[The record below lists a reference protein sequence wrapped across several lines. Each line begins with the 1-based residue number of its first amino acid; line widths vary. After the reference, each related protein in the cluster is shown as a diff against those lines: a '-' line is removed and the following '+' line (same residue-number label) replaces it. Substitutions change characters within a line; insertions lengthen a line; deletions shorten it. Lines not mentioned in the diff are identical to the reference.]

1 MLLAVDS
8 AVKGAVDVAQRQ
20 LLLDLQV
27 VSDGLPK
34 ALKMGAAKGLAAS
47 VASSKR
53 ANKTHDSSTY
63 HEHYG
68 QVKPKLRELA
78 SNFSAAL
85 QEQAL
90 QVAALQKVL
99 LKKQDPASHMLFVD
113 ILGELIGNR
122 TTAVPS
128 DDKHSHLLS
137 RGRLMTLFWSRL
149 SLLLADLTL
158 DKLRKHPIAAVYA
171 YPFLR
176 RQGLRT
182 ISDLQVRAHFSRLL
196 PISVTDRSY
205 DREAHPRLVITRMRH
220 SAPTGG
226 CPSPTRTLSP
236 RWASGAAAALA
247 STASQPQPSR
257 RSIKVPTAR
266 TLASRSSS
274 SAG

>member
-8 AVKGAVDVAQRQ
+8 AVKGAVAQRQ

-27 VSDGLPK
+27 VSDGLPE
-34 ALKMGAAKGLAAS
+34 ALKMGAAKALAVS

-53 ANKTHDSSTY
+53 VNKTHDSSTY

-205 DREAHPRLVITRMRH
+205 DREAHPMLVITRMRH

-226 CPSPTRTLSP
+226 CPSPTRTPSP

-247 STASQPQPSR
+247 STASQPQASR
-257 RSIKVPTAR
+257 HSVKVPTAK
-266 TLASRSSS
+266 TLASGSSS
-274 SAG
+274 SVG